1 MGGGRSGLF
10 HGTVGSDEYQE
21 SLFVEPVGIRHRGT
35 TYLPN
40 EKGATISG
48 ITAGRHFSDKFH
60 VLTVREILKK
70 FMDYRFGRVSESKL
84 VCWLQAIL
92 NNKGYYIELPLRH
105 ILAKGLARLRAI
117 KTESQSYDHQ
127 RFLAEIEKIEDE
139 ILSE

>member
-10 HGTVGSDEYQE
+10 HGTVGADEYQE
-21 SLFVEPVGIRHRGT
+21 SLFEEPVSIRHRGT
-35 TYLPN
+35 SFLPK
-40 EKGATISG
+40 EEGVTIG
-48 ITAGRHFSDKFH
+48 GTAAGGYSSDKLH

-84 VCWLQAIL
+84 VYWLQAIL
-92 NNKGYYIELPLRH
+92 NNRGYYIEPTLRH
-105 ILAKGLARLRAI
+105 IPAKGLARLKAT
-117 KTESQSYDHQ
+117 KTESQSYDRR